1 MVFSRSLPRLVLLL
15 LRTIEGAE
23 VKLYL
28 YTKLLQ
34 STILE
39 QSVIFMY
46 VCALKK
52 EMDQLGKIQKE
63 QK

>member
-23 VKLYL
+23 VKLCL